1 MGHQI
6 SELRIR
12 ILVYI
17 HELPIRP
24 LLGNSHPRSC
34 ALSHGL
40 YTTGRTDV
48 FIRRTICC
56 GSMNSP
62 CTHALRWTTLP
73 TMNADQLRPNDDQ
86 TMNTTLSRSNNAQ
99 AEDRP
104 TVWTRTDDAKTAG
117 RKRVTVAQAAELLGL
132 SAEAV
137 RSRVQRGTLESEKV
151 SGTVY
156 VLLED
161 PAQTR
166 PNTDKAHPQD
176 GTQRNLIGDQTEF
189 IGSLQGQIE
198 WLRREVERKD
208 TLLMT
213 LMQRV
218 PELDPARD
226 ATPEPRYGPETTS
239 TAPDRGTSQKDNV
252 TQENP
257 SWWRRFFSFE

>member
-1 MGHQI
+1 
-6 SELRIR
+6 
-12 ILVYI
+12 
-17 HELPIRP
+17 
-24 LLGNSHPRSC
+24 
-34 ALSHGL
+34 
-40 YTTGRTDV
+40 
-48 FIRRTICC
+48 
-56 GSMNSP
+56 
-62 CTHALRWTTLP
+62 
-73 TMNADQLRPNDDQ
+73 MNADQLRPTDDQ

-161 PAQTR
+161 TAQTH
-166 PNTDKAHPQD
+166 PNTDKAHPKD
-176 GTQRNLIGDQTEF
+176 GTQRKLIGDQTEF

-218 PELDPARD
+218 PELDPARGD
-226 ATPEPRYGPETTS
+226 ATPEPRDGPETAS
-239 TAPDRGTSQKDNV
+239 AAPDRGTYVTKDNV

-257 SWWRRFFSFE
+257 SWWRRFFGFE